1 MQIKRHDWPR
11 ALATQSTKQLT
22 AVLNEMT
29 ARWTITP
36 VQLPQTGL
44 GMLQLRDSAFNDP
57 YFLGEIPLAS
67 AWVSIRTEDQQE
79 YQGAAQLMDDDQ
91 EKIEALAVCDAIL
104 AYQLPGWQALYQ
116 LVEIGMAALTQ
127 EQQLRK
133 AMLAKT
139 RVDFALLNATEQDD
153 D

>member
-1 MQIKRHDWPR
+1 MHIPRHDWPR
-11 ALATQSTKQLT
+11 ALATQSTQQLT
-22 AVLNEMT
+22 AVLDEIT
-29 ARWTITP
+29 VHWTISP
-36 VQLPQTGL
+36 VQLPETGL
-44 GMLQLRDSAFNDP
+44 AMLQLRDSAFNDP

-79 YQGAAQLMDDDQ
+79 YQGAAQLMDDDR
-91 EKIEALAVCDAIL
+91 EMIEALAVCDAIL
-104 AYQLPGWQALYQ
+104 AHRLPGWQALYQ
-116 LVEIGMAALTQ
+116 RVEIGMAALAN
-127 EQQLRK
+127 EQQRRN

>member
-29 ARWTITP
+29 TRWTITP

-91 EKIEALAVCDAIL
+91 DKIEALAVCDAIL

>member
-1 MQIKRHDWPR
+1 MTIKRSDWPR

-22 AVLNEMT
+22 AVLDEMT
-29 ARWTITP
+29 AHWTITP

-44 GMLQLRDSAFNDP
+44 AMLQLRDSAFNDP

-91 EKIEALAVCDAIL
+91 DKIEALAVADAIL
-104 AYQLPGWQALYQ
+104 AHQLPGWLALYQ
-116 LVEIGMAALTQ
+116 LVEIGMTELTT
-127 EQQLRK
+127 EQNLRS
-133 AMLAKT
+133 AMLEKT
-139 RVDFALLNATEQDD
+139 RVDFALLNAAENDD

>member
-1 MQIKRHDWPR
+1 MTIKRSDWPR

-22 AVLNEMT
+22 AVLDEMT
-29 ARWTITP
+29 AHWTITP

-91 EKIEALAVCDAIL
+91 DKIEALAVADAIL
-104 AYQLPGWQALYQ
+104 AHQLPGWLALYQ
-116 LVEIGMAALTQ
+116 LVEIGMTKLTT
-127 EQQLRK
+127 EQNLRS
-133 AMLAKT
+133 AMLEKT
-139 RVDFALLNATEQDD
+139 RVDFALLNAAENDD

>member
-67 AWVSIRTEDQQE
+67 AWINLRTEADKE

-104 AYQLPGWQALYQ
+104 AYQLPGWLAIYQ
-116 LVEIGMAALTQ
+116 LVEIGMVALTQ

>member
-1 MQIKRHDWPR
+1 MNIKRSDWPR

-22 AVLNEMT
+22 AVLKEMT
-29 ARWTITP
+29 VDWTITP

-44 GMLQLRDSAFNDP
+44 AMLQLRDSAFNDP

-67 AWVSIRTEDQQE
+67 AWISIRTQDNQE

-91 EKIEALAVCDAIL
+91 DKIEALAACDAIL
-104 AYQLPGWQALYQ
+104 AHQLPGWLALYQ
-116 LVEIGMAALTQ
+116 LVEIGMDDLNK
-127 EQQLRK
+127 EQRLRD

-139 RVDFALLNATEQDD
+139 RVDFALLNATENDD

>member
-1 MQIKRHDWPR
+1 MTIKRSDWPR

-22 AVLNEMT
+22 AVLDEMT
-29 ARWTITP
+29 AHWTITP

-44 GMLQLRDSAFNDP
+44 AMLQLRDSAFNDP

-91 EKIEALAVCDAIL
+91 DKIEALAVADAIL
-104 AYQLPGWQALYQ
+104 AHQLPGWLALYQ
-116 LVEIGMAALTQ
+116 LVEIGMTKLTT
-127 EQQLRK
+127 EQNLRS
-133 AMLAKT
+133 AMLEKT
-139 RVDFALLNATEQDD
+139 RVDFALLNAAENDD

>member
-1 MQIKRHDWPR
+1 MTIKRSDWPR

-22 AVLNEMT
+22 AVLDEMT
-29 ARWTITP
+29 AHWTITP

-67 AWVSIRTEDQQE
+67 AWVCIRTEDQQE
-79 YQGAAQLMDDDQ
+79 YQGAAQLMDDDHA
-91 EKIEALAVCDAIL
+91 KIEALAVADAIL
-104 AYQLPGWQALYQ
+104 AHQLPGWLALYQ
-116 LVEIGMAALTQ
+116 LVEIGMAELTT
-127 EQQLRK
+127 EQNLRH

-139 RVDFALLNATEQDD
+139 RVDFALLNATENDD

>member
-44 GMLQLRDSAFNDP
+44 AMLQLRDSAFNDP

-67 AWVSIRTEDQQE
+67 AWINLRTEADKE